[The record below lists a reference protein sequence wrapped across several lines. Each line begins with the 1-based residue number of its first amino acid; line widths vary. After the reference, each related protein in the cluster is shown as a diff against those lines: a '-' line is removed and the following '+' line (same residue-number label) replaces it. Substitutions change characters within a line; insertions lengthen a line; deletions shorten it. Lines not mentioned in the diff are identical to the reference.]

1 MRQPHFKE
9 KLQYWFDN
17 VMSKG
22 MLSLIGLL
30 ALITAVV
37 IAIAGIIVAMLPEVE
52 GAGVISSMWLS
63 LMHAI
68 DAGTIAG
75 DSGGFLFML
84 VMSVVTLCGLF
95 ITSMLIGVI
104 GAGLEDKMNSL
115 RKGRSQVL
123 EQNHVILLGFNE
135 NALNI
140 LQELVLANENQKD
153 AVVVVMDNQ
162 DKGEMEETIAQRI
175 PDTKTTRIICRTGS
189 MDNLGDVGICS
200 PDSCRS
206 IIVNG
211 ENDFMSIKAIL
222 ACATVLE
229 NSGNTDAYITALIH
243 SQENMAAARIA
254 GNGRVEV
261 FFFQDS
267 VARIMAHTCR
277 QPGMSLVFTNLLSY
291 NGDEI
296 YVEHI
301 PAVAGKTME
310 EANLFFPKS
319 TVIGLV
325 QDGQPKL
332 NPPVSTKIGAEDKL
346 ILIAADDGV
355 SIPSAQPATF
365 NASLLAPKSEVHTTP
380 QNILILGSNQLLE
393 QVVAELDCYAAP
405 GSQVVVAAPAEHL
418 SACNLPEQG
427 QLKNLKLAVRPGDIF
442 QRACL
447 QELLAVKPDNVL
459 ILSSQD
465 ADPQESDS
473 RTLLLLL
480 QLRDIARA
488 TGVKFSVTSEMC
500 SVENQGLAEV
510 TKVTDFVISSNI
522 VALMMTQ
529 ISQAREQFTILDDLL
544 SDEGSELY
552 MKGAARYVKLG
563 EPVDFYTM
571 GAAASRYNEVAVG
584 YKKVRSEGEFDI
596 VLNPPKAAT
605 VTLCQGDCL
614 IVLAEK

>member
-1 MRQPHFKE
+1 MRQPRFKE

-405 GSQVVVAAPAEHL
+405 DSQVVVAAPAEHL

-552 MKGAARYVKLG
+552 MKDAARYVKLG

-571 GAAASRYNEVAVG
+571 GAAACRYNEVAVG

>member
-1 MRQPHFKE
+1 MRQPRFKE

-405 GSQVVVAAPAEHL
+405 DSQVVVAAPAEHL

-552 MKGAARYVKLG
+552 MKDAARYVKLG
-563 EPVDFYTM
+563 EPVDFYTPW
-571 GAAASRYNEVAVG
+571 ELPPV
-584 YKKVRSEGEFDI
+584 DI
-596 VLNPPKAAT
+596 TK
-605 VTLCQGDCL
+605 
-614 IVLAEK
+614 

>member
-52 GAGVISSMWLS
+52 GAGVLSSMWLS

-552 MKGAARYVKLG
+552 MKDAARYVKLG